1 MRTGS
6 EHLEKLSRIERALSV
21 GMEQVE
27 AQLET
32 RQAVLSVLRE
42 GLRAYKGLREPR
54 ASRRKFREQFSEVI
68 RSDKELGFPH
78 RKILDCL
85 LGKYD
90 PAKDDFTEIHFSRL
104 VREARIGKNMAKS
117 YLDLLLRKGYIEIRD
132 DGYRK
137 FYRIKTLSG
146 GGHVQKV
153 FIAGD
158 YSIQKQK
165 G

>member
-1 MRTGS
+1 MTS
-6 EHLEKLSRIERALSV
+6 ELEHLERISRIERALSA
-21 GMEQVE
+21 GMEQVD

-54 ASRRKFREQFSEVI
+54 VLSGKFHRQFSEVI
-68 RSDKELGFPH
+68 RTDKELGFPH

-104 VREARIGKNMAKS
+104 VPEARIGKNMAKS

-137 FYRIKTLSG
+137 FYRIKTPSAMG
-146 GGHVQKV
+146 
-153 FIAGD
+153 
-158 YSIQKQK
+158 
-165 G
+165 